1 MKTLASLAVIGL
13 MVAALIAPAMAAP
26 PQPQGTIHLQDMGEP
41 TAIHHVTPKA
51 AGTELGLRD
60 GEILF
65 VPKTAKTLGTLQV
78 GAWVHGYIAKS
89 QDGQN
94 VVQWLEVEGAP
105 GVK

>member
-1 MKTLASLAVIGL
+1 MKTLASLAAIGL
-13 MVAALIAPAMAAP
+13 MVGALVAPALAAP
-26 PQPQGTIHLQDMGEP
+26 PQPQGTTHLQDMGEP

-51 AGTELGLRD
+51 GGTELGLRD

-65 VPKTAKTLGTLQV
+65 VPNSAKTLGTLQV
-78 GAWVHGYIAKS
+78 GAWVHGYVVKS
-89 QDGQN
+89 QNGQN